1 MNKFL
6 ILTIPL
12 LIISI
17 AFLTP
22 VVQAAY
28 ITPHSVTGTGSY
40 NNSPDLIID
49 GYIPEEW
56 TPWTESSN
64 VWWYGTTP
72 TFTIDLGDI
81 YIIEDITLQVDN
93 NDDYRVQYSLNNS
106 DWDTLFTIDSGF
118 GDVGWGMDTMT
129 TISGDSEYIS
139 EIDFSSPVKARY
151 IRIFAIDGDNMY
163 AVSELDAYGTLVPEP
178 ISSILFVTGGALL
191 AGRYYLR
198 RKKRA

>member
-12 LIISI
+12 LIIST
-17 AFLTP
+17 AFLTSLT
-22 VVQAAY
+22 QAAY

-49 GYIPEEW
+49 GNIPDERTSW
-56 TPWTESSN
+56 TDSSN
-64 VWWYGTTP
+64 VWWDGTTP

-93 NDDYRVQYSLNNS
+93 NDNYRVQYSLNNS
-106 DWDTLFTIDSGF
+106 VWNTLFTIDSGF
-118 GDVGWGMDTMT
+118 GDVDWGMDTMT
-129 TISGDSEYIS
+129 TISGDSKYIS
-139 EIDFSSPVKARY
+139 EIDFSSPVNARY
-151 IRIFAIDGDNMY
+151 IRIFATGGDNKY

-178 ISSILFVTGGALL
+178 ISSILFVTGGTFLV
-191 AGRYYLR
+191 GIRYL
-198 RKKRA
+198 KKRKV